1 MNGNINKLHSIFWK
15 YYIYFVEPFDL
26 IAFCGLQILV
36 FIAGMPHSCRNDQDE
51 GFYDEFFA
59 DSTSE
64 ESSDWDEHEVLPDPI
79 R

>member
-1 MNGNINKLHSIFWK
+1 MSR
-15 YYIYFVEPFDL
+15 
-26 IAFCGLQILV
+26 
-36 FIAGMPHSCRNDQDE
+36 SCRKTQDE

-64 ESSDWDEHEVLPDPI
+64 ESSDWDENEVLDGPI